1 MRLNLEMPEERVK
14 DLKELQAETSSE
26 TIKELINNAL
36 SMLEWAV
43 NEVKAGNEI
52 AAVDENE
59 RVRRIIVTPLLTRVA
74 KKYSRDPALTQR

>member
-1 MRLNLEMPEERVK
+1 MRLNVEMPEERVK
-14 DLKELQAETSSE
+14 DLKELQAETGSE
-26 TIKELINNAL
+26 TLKELINNAF

-59 RVRRIIVTPLLTRVA
+59 RVRRIIVTPLLARVA
-74 KKYSRDPALTQR
+74 KKYKREPALAQG

>member
-1 MRLNLEMPEERVK
+1 MRLNVEMPEERVK

-26 TIKELINNAL
+26 TLKELINNAF

-59 RVRRIIVTPLLTRVA
+59 RVRRIIVTPLLARVA
-74 KKYSRDPALTQR
+74 KKYKREPALAQG